1 MISPRR
7 IFIALIAL
15 TLTACAAQT
24 RLSSHTRKEIM
35 RDYGGRLVELR
46 QSLYFGDLYDEN
58 EKWLLSPYPFEHTS
72 HIVDFEGNPIN
83 PRRQKGIIPAGTAFV
98 IEKIEFPDT
107 ITLAKRMLTSPRF
120 NPWVYL
126 RPTPNSELQDLHPE
140 NKPYILPLPV
150 NMESGEE
157 VQAALARLLAES
169 GAMLEWLSQ
178 RRPTIRVAIRQ
189 KEILTGMSR
198 DELIAAMGE
207 PYRWFS
213 QMNNSQQTLV
223 AWYPAKE
230 AWREKGKVT
239 RIDAP
244 REIQQPPLP
253 DEGLKN

>member
-1 MISPRR
+1 MITPRR
-7 IFIALIAL
+7 IFIALLAL

-24 RLSSHTRKEIM
+24 RLSSQARNELM

-107 ITLAKRMLTSPRF
+107 IALAKRMVTSPRF

-126 RPTPNSELQDLHPE
+126 RPAPNSELPE
-140 NKPYILPLPV
+140 LYPQNNPYILPLPV
-150 NMESGEE
+150 NMETSGE
-157 VQAALARLLAES
+157 VQAALARLLAKN
-169 GAMLEWLSQ
+169 GAIQEWLSQ

-189 KEILTGMSR
+189 KEILTGMSQ

-213 QMNNSQQTLV
+213 HMNKSQQTLV

-230 AWREKGKVT
+230 AWLENGKVT
-239 RIDAP
+239 RVDAP
-244 REIQQPPLP
+244 RAIKHHPLAN
-253 DEGLKN
+253 EGLKN